1 MLDNQNLDLIVGR
14 ALEDADLE
22 NKEMLEN
29 TPFSTWI
36 VDGDQYTPAV
46 SIRKVNKLPSGVFKV
61 CYQDDNYRVNKIQ
74 LNTDEI
80 YTFTKSFTDRILNE
94 IDSFWKKADL
104 YKQNN
109 LIHKRGILL
118 VGAPGV
124 GKTSLITLLINQLKE
139 KDGIVFL
146 VNNYKDFIVLT
157 DCLNPIIRKI
167 EPNRPIITVI
177 EDIDKLIEENGDND
191 SELLNFLDGKN
202 SIDHHIVIMTSNN
215 TNELSGALLRPSRVD
230 MHFEIPAPDADIRK
244 EYFEKKGINS
254 TNINAFVK
262 ATNAMSFAQLKEVF
276 IGTQILEKPLEQVV
290 SRLINPLSSKDY
302 LTSTKTL
309 GY

>member
-14 ALEDADLE
+14 ALEDANLE

-29 TPFSTWI
+29 TPFSIWI

-80 YTFTKSFTDRILNE
+80 YTFTKSFTDKILNE

-230 MHFEIPAPDADIRK
+230 MHFEIPVPDDDIRK

-254 TNINAFVK
+254 TDINAFVK

-302 LTSTKTL
+302 LTPTKTL

>member
-1 MLDNQNLDLIVGR
+1 MFDNQNLDLIVGQ
-14 ALEDADLE
+14 ALEDANAE
-22 NKEMLEN
+22 NREMLEN
-29 TPFSTWI
+29 TPFSIWI

-46 SIRKVNKLPSGVFKV
+46 SIRKLNKLPSGVYKV
-61 CYQDDNYRVNKIQ
+61 CYQDDSYHVNKIQ

-80 YTFTKSFTDRILNE
+80 YTFTKSFTSRILEE
-94 IDSFWKKADL
+94 IDSFWGKADL

-109 LIHKRGILL
+109 LIHKRGMLL
-118 VGAPGV
+118 VGGPGM

-146 VNNYKDFIVLT
+146 VNNYKDFTILN
-157 DCLNPIIRKI
+157 DCLNPVIRKI

-177 EDIDKLIEENGDND
+177 EDIDKLIEENGEND

-215 TNELSGALLRPSRVD
+215 TSELSEALLRPSRVD
-230 MHFEIPAPDADIRK
+230 MHFEIPAPDDDIRK
-244 EYFEKKGINS
+244 EYFQRKGIDPN
-254 TNINAFVK
+254 NVDAFVK
-262 ATNAMSFAQLKEVF
+262 ATNSMSFAQLKEVF
-276 IGTQILEKPLEQVV
+276 IGTQILGKPLKQVV
-290 SRLINPLSSKDY
+290 SRLRNPLSSKDY
-302 LTSTKTL
+302 LTTTKTL

>member
-14 ALEDADLE
+14 ALEDANLE

-29 TPFSTWI
+29 TPFSIWI

-94 IDSFWKKADL
+94 IASFWEKANL

-118 VGAPGV
+118 VGEPGM

-254 TNINAFVK
+254 DDINAFVK
-262 ATNAMSFAQLKEVF
+262 ATDAMSFAQLKEVF

>member
-14 ALEDADLE
+14 ALEDANLE

-29 TPFSTWI
+29 TPFSIWI

-46 SIRKVNKLPSGVFKV
+46 SIRKVNILPSGVFKV

-80 YTFTKSFTDRILNE
+80 YTFTKSFTDKILNE

-118 VGAPGV
+118 VGEPGM

-254 TNINAFVK
+254 DDINAFVK
-262 ATNAMSFAQLKEVF
+262 ATDAMSFAQLKEVF

>member
-14 ALEDADLE
+14 ALEDANLE

-29 TPFSTWI
+29 TPFSIWI

-46 SIRKVNKLPSGVFKV
+46 SIRKVNKLPSGVFKI

-80 YTFTKSFTDRILNE
+80 YTFTKSFTDKILNE

-215 TNELSGALLRPSRVD
+215 TNELSEALLRPSRVD
-230 MHFEIPAPDADIRK
+230 MHFEIPAPDDDIRK
-244 EYFEKKGINS
+244 EYFEKKGINP
-254 TNINAFVK
+254 TDINAFVK

>member
-14 ALEDADLE
+14 ALEDANLE

-29 TPFSTWI
+29 TPFSIWI

-80 YTFTKSFTDRILNE
+80 YTFTKSFTDKILNE

-230 MHFEIPAPDADIRK
+230 MHFEIPAPDDDIRK

-254 TNINAFVK
+254 DDINAFVK

>member
-14 ALEDADLE
+14 ALEDANLE

-36 VDGDQYTPAV
+36 VDEDQYTPAV
-46 SIRKVNKLPSGVFKV
+46 SIRKVNKLPSGVFKI
-61 CYQDDNYRVNKIQ
+61 CYQDDNYRVNKIY

-80 YTFTKSFTDRILNE
+80 YTFTKSFTDRILKE
-94 IDSFWKKADL
+94 INSFWEKADL

-157 DCLNPIIRKI
+157 DCLNPIVRKI
-167 EPNRPIITVI
+167 EPNRPIITII
-177 EDIDKLIEENGDND
+177 EDIDKLIEENGEND

-202 SIDHHIVIMTSNN
+202 SINHHIVIMTSNN
-215 TNELSGALLRPSRVD
+215 TSELSEALLRPSRVD

-254 TNINAFVK
+254 DDIDAFVK

-290 SRLINPLSSKDY
+290 SGLINPLSSKDY
-302 LTSTKTL
+302 LISTKTL